1 MAQSCT
7 LTGPPMATR
16 RLDRTF
22 AVASMIVT
30 STSLPHPK
38 K

>member
-22 AVASMIVT
+22 AAASMTVT
-30 STSLPHPK
+30 SMSLPQPK

>member
-1 MAQSCT
+1 MAQSCR
-7 LTGPPMATR
+7 LTGPPMVTR
-16 RLDRTF
+16 RLERTL
-22 AVASMIVT
+22 ACGSMTVT